1 MASTPE
7 KKVKLKVRAILDWH
21 DDVYYFTPM
30 SGGYGRSGVP
40 DIVGCYK
47 GVFFG
52 IECKANG
59 GKPTALQVKNLTQI
73 IKAGGKATIINENNL
88 EDVRLM
94 LSTIDYESDQKNS
107 SI

>member
-30 SGGYGRSGVP
+30 TGGYGRSGVP

-47 GVFFG
+47 GYFFA
-52 IECKANG
+52 IECKA
-59 GKPTALQVKNLTQI
+59 GKGTTTALQDKNI
-73 IKAGGKATIINENNL
+73 KDIEKAGGRVIVVNENNL
-88 EDVRLM
+88 EEVRLM
-94 LSTIDYESDQKNS
+94 LSEMNG
-107 SI
+107 

>member
-30 SGGYGRSGVP
+30 TGGYGRSGVP

-47 GVFFG
+47 GHFFA
-52 IECKANG
+52 IECKA
-59 GKPTALQVKNLTQI
+59 GKGTTTALQDKNI
-73 IKAGGKATIINENNL
+73 KDIEKAGGRVIVVNENNL
-88 EDVRLM
+88 EEVRLM
-94 LSTIDYESDQKNS
+94 LSEMNG
-107 SI
+107 

>member
-30 SGGYGRSGVP
+30 TGGYGRSGVP

-47 GVFFG
+47 GYFFA
-52 IECKANG
+52 IECKA
-59 GKPTALQVKNLTQI
+59 GKGTTTALQDKNI
-73 IKAGGKATIINENNL
+73 KEIEKAGGRVIVVNENNL
-88 EDVRLM
+88 EDVRIM
-94 LSTIDYESDQKNS
+94 LSDMNG
-107 SI
+107 